1 MQLSIGIDI
10 GGTKCALSVGD
21 CLDGGVKILH
31 REEFPT
37 LLRQGS
43 GGQACWE
50 LTLEE
55 FARRIEGVVRRT
67 GVPPVLEE
75 DGKTSSFLN
84 GQDARSTQDARPTWV
99 IGNIG
104 ISCGGPLDSKRG
116 VIMSPPNLP
125 GWDEVPV
132 VKFFADRFGVPVH
145 LQNDANACAYAEWKF
160 GAGRGTRN
168 MVFMTFGTGLG
179 AGLIINGRLY
189 SGTNDN
195 AGEIGHLRLA
205 PTGPVGYNKAGSAE
219 GFCSG
224 AGMTR
229 LAFIRA
235 KEQGVNLPED
245 FNTKE
250 LFRRIDEG
258 DAFCLS
264 VFRES
269 AEKLATILS
278 YTIDIL
284 NPEVI
289 VLGGVFMRQQDRF
302 LKEILPILEREA
314 LPLANR
320 VCRIVGAEL
329 SENIGDYAAL
339 AVANM

>member
-1 MQLSIGIDI
+1 MKVSIGIDI

-21 CLDGGVKILH
+21 CAADAVKILH

-37 LLRQGS
+37 KGLSWRQV
-43 GGQACWE
+43 
-50 LTLEE
+50 LDE
-55 FARRIEGVVRRT
+55 FARRIDRT
-67 GVPPVLEE
+67 VETGSWSVL
-75 DGKTSSFLN
+75 N
-84 GQDARSTQDARPTWV
+84 V
-99 IGNIG
+99 G
-104 ISCGGPLDSKRG
+104 ISCGGPLDSRRG
-116 VIMSPPNLP
+116 VVMSPPNLP
-125 GWDEVPV
+125 GWDDVPV
-132 VKFFADRFGVPVH
+132 VKFFADRYGVPVH

-179 AGLIINGRLY
+179 AGIVIDGKLY

-195 AGEIGHLRLA
+195 AGEIGHIRLA

-224 AGMTR
+224 AGMTK

-235 KEQGVNLPED
+235 KERGVTLPED
-245 FNTKE
+245 FSTKD
-250 LFRRIDEG
+250 LFARIDAG
-258 DAFCLS
+258 DDFCLS

-269 AEKLATILS
+269 AAHLATILA

-289 VLGGVFMRQQDRF
+289 VLGGVFMRQRERF
-302 LKEILPILEREA
+302 LGEILPIIEREA
-314 LPLANR
+314 LPLANG
-320 VCRIVGAEL
+320 VCRIVGAGL

-339 AVANM
+339 AVANMQGAER